1 MMPAA
6 RRHVEAI
13 ARSKHD
19 LLTFGLRKQWE
30 ALQVGR
36 LNIDGAH
43 IAARRCHHRP
53 FAASIAYRYRV

>member
-19 LLTFGLRKQWE
+19 LLTFVLRKKWE

-36 LNIDGAH
+36 NNIDGAQ
-43 IAARRCHHRP
+43 IALRDDASTAAIRRVN
-53 FAASIAYRYRV
+53 RV